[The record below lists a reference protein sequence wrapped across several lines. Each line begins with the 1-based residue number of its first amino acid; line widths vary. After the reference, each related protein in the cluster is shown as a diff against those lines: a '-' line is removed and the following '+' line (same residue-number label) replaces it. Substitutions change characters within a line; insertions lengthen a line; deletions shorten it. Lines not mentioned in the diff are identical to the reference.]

1 MKGKRKTKT
10 CLGPGK
16 LDRCSCY
23 SPKWITWEKFSNLKD
38 GGAGVK
44 KVNNNFKFRKKMN
57 VRYQKDPAKF
67 FHNRVM
73 NKVLMVKS

>member
-44 KVNNNFKFRKKMN
+44 KVNNNFKFRKK
-57 VRYQKDPAKF
+57 K
-67 FHNRVM
+67 
-73 NKVLMVKS
+73 